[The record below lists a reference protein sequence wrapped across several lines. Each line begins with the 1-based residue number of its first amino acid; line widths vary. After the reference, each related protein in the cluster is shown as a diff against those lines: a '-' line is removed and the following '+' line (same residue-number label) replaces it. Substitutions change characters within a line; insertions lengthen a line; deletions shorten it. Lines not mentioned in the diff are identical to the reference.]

1 MYKEMRRV
9 DLSFKV
15 YITIVQDVGEVL
27 SNSWIL
33 NWATSSWKWILCLHT
48 GNT

>member
-27 SNSWIL
+27 SNS
-33 NWATSSWKWILCLHT
+33 
-48 GNT
+48 